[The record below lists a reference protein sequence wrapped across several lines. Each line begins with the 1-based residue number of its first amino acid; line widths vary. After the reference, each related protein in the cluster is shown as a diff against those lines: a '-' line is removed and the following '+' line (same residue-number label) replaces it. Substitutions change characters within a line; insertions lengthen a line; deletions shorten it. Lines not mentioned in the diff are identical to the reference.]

1 MKQKW
6 ENEKKAVKAVQIAID
21 VGDEVNRRIRM
32 EALEQGINP
41 TDRIR
46 QILSLP
52 VSNKPLRPRLSISL
66 SENDFIILADKF
78 GISPNDR
85 LKIRQLAAE
94 TLIAHLDTEKSK

>member
-6 ENEKKAVKAVQIAID
+6 ENEKKAVKAVQIAFD

-94 TLIAHLDTEKSK
+94 TLIAHLDAEKSK